1 LFDETHGVICNGGQV
16 TGVITPRTNPIMNRW
31 FVISR

>member
-1 LFDETHGVICNGGQV
+1 VICNGGAV